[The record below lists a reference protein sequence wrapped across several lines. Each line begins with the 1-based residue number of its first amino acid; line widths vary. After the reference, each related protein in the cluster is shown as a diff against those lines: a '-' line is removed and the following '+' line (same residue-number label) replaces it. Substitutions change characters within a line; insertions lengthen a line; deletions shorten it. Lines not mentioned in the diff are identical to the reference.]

1 MSCENCKTGFKWDG
15 TASGK
20 ETTLGNS
27 KAYVSGDSK
36 DAAILILTD
45 IFGWTLPNIRL
56 IADHFAKESQAT
68 VYVPD
73 LFEGEVVDPDAL
85 SNPEKAKNFDLMA
98 FIGRHSKDIR
108 WPEIKEHAQT
118 LKRQYKKVIA
128 IGYCYGGWACFK
140 LAADPQL
147 IDAVSMA
154 HPSLVDKAEI
164 DATKVPIQILAPEN
178 DFAFTEELK
187 KYALEKLPQLNIPW
201 EYVYFPGVQ
210 HGFAARGDP
219 NDPTQKAAL
228 EKAKRDAVGFFN
240 EYLH

>member
-20 ETTLGNS
+20 ETTLGKS

-73 LFEGEVVDPDAL
+73 LFEGEVVDPDTL
-85 SNPEKAKNFDLMA
+85 SNPEKAKNFDLMG

-118 LKRQYKKVIA
+118 LKKQYKKVIA

-187 KYALEKLPQLNIPW
+187 KYALEKLPQLNVPW
-201 EYVYFPGVQ
+201 EYVHFPGVQ